1 VVQSLHSHEHQL
13 LGVEAEPSAEM
24 RNSELLAF
32 EPESIRLDDG
42 GLHTLESNGL
52 ELKEGVYY

>member
-1 VVQSLHSHEHQL
+1 
-13 LGVEAEPSAEM
+13 M

-52 ELKEGVYY
+52 ELKDEHCVLVVQSLHSHEHQLLGVDML

>member
-1 VVQSLHSHEHQL
+1 Q
-13 LGVEAEPSAEM
+13 AD
-24 RNSELLAF
+24 RDSELLSH

-52 ELKEGVYY
+52 KLVEGVYY